1 MGRADVPDEPDDA
14 ALEEQLRQ
22 LIERLDPVP
31 DQLLATAIAS
41 YTWRTVDTD
50 LAELVFD
57 STAEENAALV
67 RGEQAR
73 LLSFSARGLDIEV
86 QVSGG
91 ERDRRIV
98 GQLTP
103 PLPATV
109 VIRQAGSAADLA
121 ADELGRFSGP
131 LGTGPFS
138 LVCTAGTEA
147 DGTLSG
153 LPVVTEW
160 IAI

>member
-1 MGRADVPDEPDDA
+1 MGRADVPDEADDA

-31 DQLLATAIAS
+31 DQLLAAAIAS
-41 YTWRTVDTD
+41 YTWRTFDSDV
-50 LAELVFD
+50 AELVFD
-57 STAEENAALV
+57 SMAEENAALL

-91 ERDRRIV
+91 GSDRRIV
-98 GQLTP
+98 GQLAP

-109 VIRQAGSAADLA
+109 LIRQGGSTADLG

-131 LGTGPFS
+131 LGPGPFS
-138 LVCTAGTEA
+138 LVCTAGTE
-147 DGTLSG
+147 SG
-153 LPVVTEW
+153 RPVVTEW